1 MNLVPSSR
9 RILLALVDRSAWNN
23 RHCHHQYCCLI
34 HRLAEVSQQP
44 AVVPKTLNTL
54 QRTIQ
59 MMASVAGFSNHTIG
73 SLDGWPSFPKSILG
87 SLTAH
92 SQTVCLPLPQDLRMR
107 DIERIAKMPHSVA
120 HLLLHLPLLLTLV
133 SVGFY
138 ARLWDLRRNHSID
151 LVPRIP
157 APMYDRRA
165 MPFAMTKLRWRV
177 IGDYNQ
183 LKKKAHYETPL
194 LRALHLMWA
203 MRRMAFWSS

>member
-1 MNLVPSSR
+1 
-9 RILLALVDRSAWNN
+9 
-23 RHCHHQYCCLI
+23 
-34 HRLAEVSQQP
+34 
-44 AVVPKTLNTL
+44 
-54 QRTIQ
+54 
-59 MMASVAGFSNHTIG
+59 MASVAGFSNHTIG

-194 LRALHLMWA
+194 ESPPLDVSNEENGFLVQLANERLPYTFGWMHGSVH
-203 MRRMAFWSS
+203 R